1 MKPPLEKSLSYKVKS
16 DKTPGPAHYDPN
28 FDFLL
33 QKGTQK
39 GVSFSKFE
47 RLSNQRKSLMNEKSD
62 SNTTGS
68 FYNIDEKKSGPFYRF
83 PFFFLTNRKQFF
95 LVFRRRTRKI
105 KLLH

>member
-1 MKPPLEKSLSYKVKS
+1 MKPPLEKSLSYKVRS

-39 GVSFSKFE
+39 GISFSKFE
-47 RLSNQRKSLMNEKSD
+47 RPSNQRKSLRNEKSD

-68 FYNIDEKKSGPFYRF
+68 FYNIEDKKSGPFYRF
-83 PFFFLTNRKQFF
+83 Q
-95 LVFRRRTRKI
+95 VFI
-105 KLLH
+105 

>member
-83 PFFFLTNRKQFF
+83 PFFF
-95 LVFRRRTRKI
+95 
-105 KLLH
+105 